1 MADTENK
8 LEALE
13 QEVVE
18 ASANPQADAPKKNAV
33 AADFKRSGRFRRS
46 CS

>member
-18 ASANPQADAPKKNAV
+18 ASANPQADAPKKNV
-33 AADFKRSGRFRRS
+33 VWQQNLLISTS
-46 CS
+46 NE

>member
-1 MADTENK
+1 MADTEKK

-13 QEVVE
+13 QEAVAE

-33 AADFKRSGRFRRS
+33 ALNLLISEK
-46 CS
+46 

>member
-13 QEVVE
+13 QEAVAE
-18 ASANPQADAPKKNAV
+18 AVQSQADAPKKE
-33 AADFKRSGRFRRS
+33 
-46 CS
+46 CC

>member
-18 ASANPQADAPKKNAV
+18 ASVNPQADAPKKNAV
-33 AADFKRSGRFRRS
+33 AAASHIAKVFKR
-46 CS
+46 C

>member
-13 QEVVE
+13 QE
-18 ASANPQADAPKKNAV
+18 AV
-33 AADFKRSGRFRRS
+33 AEAVQILKRMLLKRML
-46 CS
+46 